1 MKRVSIL
8 LSVFFLLFSVDAFGR
23 ESKPGPYGSLSIGEA
38 FLSDADTVN
47 SSVLFGVGSLV
58 SDNNPG
64 LCFSGAAGYDFGSL
78 FKFGALRME
87 AEINY
92 QNNNTEFLSG
102 TITGDMSSVS
112 VLINEYLYADEKF
125 RPFIPF
131 IMIGAGFAKVETDL
145 RSAALNFKADDTVV
159 AYQFGAGIGYR
170 FNDTYMYYLKY
181 NYFATK
187 NPVFDTFAVEY
198 ESNNII
204 FGLMFK
210 F

>member
-23 ESKPGPYGSLSIGEA
+23 ESKPGPYGSLGIGTA

-58 SDNNPG
+58 SDSNPG
-64 LCFSGAAGYDFGSL
+64 ITFSGAAGYDFGPFYKLGS
-78 FKFGALRME
+78 LRME

-102 TITGDMSSVS
+102 TITGDISSAS
-112 VLINEYLYADEKF
+112 VLINEYLYADMKF

-131 IMIGAGFAKVETDL
+131 IMIGAGFAKIDTEL
-145 RSAALNFKADDTVV
+145 RTAGLTYKGDDTVV

-170 FNDTYMYYLKY
+170 CNDKYMY
-181 NYFATK
+181 F
-187 NPVFDTFAVEY
+187 F
-198 ESNNII
+198 
-204 FGLMFK
+204 
-210 F
+210 